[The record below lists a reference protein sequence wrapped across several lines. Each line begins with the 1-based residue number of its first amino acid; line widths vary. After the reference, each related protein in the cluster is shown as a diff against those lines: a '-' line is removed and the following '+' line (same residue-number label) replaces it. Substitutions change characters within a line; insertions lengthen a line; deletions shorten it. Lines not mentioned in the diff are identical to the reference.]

1 MGRRHRRRRP
11 RTFDRKYRKDA
22 FYFYKANWNPD
33 EPFVYIAE
41 RRWDR
46 RVKRTQTLKVYSNAP
61 EVEMLLNGVSLG
73 KRSGVN
79 GVFTWENVTM
89 AEGMNDLEARSDS
102 GIDHTRI
109 EIAEDKIHHGIN

>member
-1 MGRRHRRRRP
+1 MSSVRRRP
-11 RTFDRKYRKDA
+11 LKA
-22 FYFYKANWNPD
+22 FKEQVAKLVAVTTKAVESNRSATRQYQALYVASKA
-33 EPFVYIAE
+33 EIAQKLE
-41 RRWDR
+41 QGMTR
-46 RVKRTQTLKVYSNAP
+46 N
-61 EVEMLLNGVSLG
+61 EMLLNGVSLG